1 MMSTCMHRRTCAM
14 LFLGKKDESMVHS
27 IVLDDTEIEV
37 KHYDRKTE
45 EGHQVISIIFDVTS
59 AEYHDITVLLY
70 KGTFDIRVPEEGLD
84 FRGTI
89 INYSTS
95 LDNLYEENQTGEF
108 RVALQ
113 EV

>member
-1 MMSTCMHRRTCAM
+1 M